1 MALQSQVYTEKAVA
15 VAGDLAVPENAQYY
29 PVNLLA
35 GSAGVEV
42 GKFVQISSG
51 GVAVNATTAPIGIA
65 QRNLSYPDYQVTGSG
80 SLVVPEGGAIQTVA
94 NGDVYVTA
102 TDSATVGAKVYLGA
116 SGAIVTTSGSGT
128 VDTGWTVA
136 TPATSG
142 GIMLICKH

>member
-1 MALQSQVYTEKAVA
+1 MALQSQVDTEKAVA

-35 GSAGVEV
+35 GRAGVEV

-51 GVAVNATTAPIGIA
+51 GVAVNATTAPIRIA

-102 TDSATVGAKVYLGA
+102 TDSATVGAKVYLNA
-116 SGAIVTTSGSGT
+116 GAIVTTSASGA

>member
-42 GKFVQISSG
+42 GKFVQVSSG
-51 GVAVNATTAPIGIA
+51 GVAVNATDAPIGIA

-102 TDSATVGAKVYLGA
+102 TDTAAVGAKVYLNA
-116 SGAIVTTSGSGT
+116 GAIVTTSASGA